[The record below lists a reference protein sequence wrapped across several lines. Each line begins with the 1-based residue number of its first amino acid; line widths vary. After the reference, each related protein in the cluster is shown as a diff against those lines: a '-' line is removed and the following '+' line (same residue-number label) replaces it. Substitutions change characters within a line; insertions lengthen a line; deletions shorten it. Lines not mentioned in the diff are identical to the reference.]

1 MLLMVCFGAAGQL
14 SKDLGYTRSFKGY
27 GYVDTTAANTGG
39 AAKSFAYLITY
50 GDGIKF
56 WLRNAENN
64 RWIGIGMSSGSP
76 SLQQVTTTGN
86 STTDSL
92 IVTNSTGSTK
102 VVKIYSYP
110 YIGGSTGSG
119 IIELSTTS
127 PGNIYTQL
135 SYEGIRW
142 IRPGGIGKL
151 LTFNDPAALYNT
163 LSNLPD
169 TPGTLASHIK
179 INGTTYGANVR
190 GVVDLGTI
198 GGGSYT
204 AGNGIKFDGSTIRWA
219 DTLFTSTSMDGNN
232 YAGSLSYWQLNSFNV
247 NSLSGSLGNNTGI
260 SIGQSSTYGGF
271 TFKDNFADRG
281 ISSFYNFG
289 TNNYGRFRVQN
300 SNIEAIYM
308 NAGKQAGMY
317 VFNNGSNNVVTSF
330 FADSIRFRH
339 STTGKYQP
347 SAEST
352 AKYKVVLMDSATGAL
367 VTTSPTNISG
377 YSGSN
382 TAGTGIRIADGKV
395 SLKDTIDYALNIELR
410 DTADID
416 GIRNPAISWLVR
428 DTVEGNEV
436 QTSLFNSKN
445 VVGLQQGIPET
456 GYGAGIFVTKEGFQ
470 LNAYRPADPYYKQ
483 YNIQARDTGINV
495 QYNESRIDLHRFSLD
510 LSAPEG
516 GTLKLFNNS
525 TTDVK
530 TPYSKITNDATGK
543 RLMLLNGVNADVELI
558 NPDSLGG
565 GTNKVN
571 TMEVVGDLLN
581 LSSIPAGAERN
592 YFSTSGS
599 ASIATS
605 SNELV
610 LNGIA
615 TVATSNIVNVPLDM
629 ASERWTQKIRIR
641 CNVTTGTQRVGLG
654 TRPSN
659 RAGINRGFSY
669 TFDAGSGVDKG
680 KGFVFTGN
688 GATFTQRAV
697 SAALPLSNNDV
708 VELTVE
714 RNGYTFNCKSKNITT
729 GDSVTISYEYPVTST
744 AEPVMLP
751 TSRPAIYQLNQANQ
765 TVLSWSFVE
774 QTPTNPYLLIIGDSK
789 TAGHNA
795 TAASGRFVNQLQS
808 AHPDSVF
815 AFTGYGDELNDAVKW
830 LYLIKRVKPKNVV
843 IALGSNDI
851 RNTQTELSIAENLSR
866 IVEAC
871 KFINADVYFLGLGE
885 NTINQSY
892 LWQFANATLGSSK
905 MITAYPTLAGD
916 GVHLL
921 DNASHTTVKQAIEA
935 KLF

>member
-1 MLLMVCFGAAGQL
+1 MRFMQFKIISILLLLMVCFNAAGQL

-27 GYVDTTAANTGG
+27 GYVDTSAANTGG

-64 RWIGIGMSSGSP
+64 RWIGIGMSSGSVYTAGNGIKIVGSNIQLGDTVGTGSYAAQTVYNTIGAYTFKGTAGMVISSP
-76 SLQQVTTTGN
+76 SNSTLRADDGIKGSQVVTSTSTNGISFITEDSIVFREPAFNKAYAKKTTSLDKYRVLLIDSTTGA
-86 STTDSL
+86 L
-92 IVTNSTGSTK
+92 VTAT
-102 VVKIYSYP
+102 P
-110 YIGGSTGSG
+110 
-119 IIELSTTS
+119 LS
-127 PGNIYTQL
+127 
-135 SYEGIRW
+135 
-142 IRPGGIGKL
+142 
-151 LTFNDPAALYNT
+151 F
-163 LSNLPD
+163 
-169 TPGTLASHIK
+169 
-179 INGTTYGANVR
+179 
-190 GVVDLGTI
+190 
-198 GGGSYT
+198 GGGGATYT
-204 AGNGIKFDGSTIRWA
+204 AGNGIKFDGSAIRLGDSLLSNHTLNTLSNTLDIIGNGAKTIKSGSDFSTNTGLLSVSNGGA
-219 DTLFTSTSMDGNN
+219 SLTSKGTDLSIEGSISTSPAFVRIRSRNGP
-232 YAGSLSYWQLNSFNV
+232 AALPSKQLSVEFYPD
-247 NSLSGSLGNNTGI
+247 
-260 SIGQSSTYGGF
+260 SIKVRSETTGGF
-271 TFKDNFADRG
+271 IGYQMRANT
-281 ISSFYNFG
+281 
-289 TNNYGRFRVQN
+289 
-300 SNIEAIYM
+300 
-308 NAGKQAGMY
+308 NAG
-317 VFNNGSNNVVTSF
+317 T
-330 FADSIRFRH
+330 
-339 STTGKYQP
+339 KY
-347 SAEST
+347 
-352 AKYKVVLMDSATGAL
+352 LILGMDSTSGGLVAL
-367 VTTSPTNISG
+367 RNVGGPG
-377 YSGSN
+377 GSY
-382 TAGTGIRIADGKV
+382 TAGNGIRVNDGKL

-416 GIRNPAISWLVR
+416 GIRNPAISYTAR
-428 DTVEGNEV
+428 DTVDGSEVVTNFFLTKDGTGLSSAKPESGEGASV
-436 QTSLFNSKN
+436 YVSKS
-445 VVGLQQGIPET
+445 
-456 GYGAGIFVTKEGFQ
+456 GFQ
-470 LNAYRPADPYYKQ
+470 LTSYRPADPYYKTW
-483 YNIQARDTGINV
+483 NIQSRDSSLNL
-495 QYNESRIDLHRFSLD
+495 QYRESRIDLNLNSLD

-530 TPYSKITNDATGK
+530 SPYSKITNNATGK

-565 GTNKVN
+565 STNKVN

-615 TVATSNIVNVPLDM
+615 TVATTNIVNVPLDM
-629 ASERWTQKIRIR
+629 ASEKWTQKIRIR

-680 KGFVFTGN
+680 KGFIFTGN
-688 GATFTQRAV
+688 GGTFTQRAV

-714 RNGYTFNCKSKNITT
+714 RNGYSFNCKSKNITT
-729 GDSVTISYEYPVTST
+729 GDSVTISYDYPVTST

-795 TAASGRFVNQLQS
+795 TAANGRFVNQLQS

-851 RNTQTELSIAENLSR
+851 RNTQTEVSIAENLSR